1 MKKLKKIL
9 YFDSFVNESTEVL
22 NVSPR
27 PINAMERE
35 LLKKFQ
41 ELVLIVY
48 DFDGDKLENF
58 NDFEKSVSDYLK
70 FPFAKTISNFVNKVR
85 SYKSEQSEIK
95 DVDGIIKRHDEVL
108 DKAMRMFKSGEMDKK
123 LLSELT
129 ELNIKLSKTTRTSD
143 QVAKELFY
151 NPYKLSSM
159 RGFFSGRKTLVG
171 SFDKD
176 DLDDFKKMDLDKPL
190 YTYLNF
196 PKKKLGDFE
205 SILYFVKELTDDPKP
220 KRLDKSK
227 IKTFSDYLNDGSEE
241 YAKFVANIDSYLY
254 NNNKKL
260 IDDVLDG
267 IKKYPELQKA
277 NEKSKGRITSVYRG
291 IGFYQEDNP
300 PSKEELIK
308 NEKELKYVATS
319 TSESVARRF
328 AEMRGHLERERR
340 SHVGYIIEYEV
351 NSDSVVLDA
360 TIFDSPYGEGEILI
374 DATKAKVKNV
384 KEI

>member
-1 MKKLKKIL
+1 MRKLL

-22 NVSPR
+22 TVSPR
-27 PINAMERE
+27 PINSMERE

-48 DFDGDKLENF
+48 EFDGGRLDNF
-58 NDFEKSVSDYLK
+58 EDFESRVSDYLR
-70 FPFAKTISNFVNKVR
+70 FPFARTISNFVNKVR
-85 SYKSEQSEIK
+85 SYKSERDKIK
-95 DVDGIIKRHDEVL
+95 DVDSIIERHDKTL
-108 DKAMRMFKSGEMDKK
+108 DQAMRQFRDGKMDKK
-123 LLSELT
+123 LLSELA
-129 ELNIKLSKTTRTSD
+129 ELNAKLAKSTRTSD

-159 RGFFSGRKTLVG
+159 RGFFGGRKTLVG
-171 SFDKD
+171 AFDKD
-176 DLDDFKKMDLDKPL
+176 DLDDFKKLDLDEPL

-196 PKKKLGDFE
+196 PRKKMEDFE

-220 KRLDKSK
+220 RRIEKSK
-227 IKTFSDYLNDGSEE
+227 VKTFADYLNDGSEE
-241 YAKFVANIDSYLY
+241 YAKFVANVDSYLY

-260 IDDVLDG
+260 IEDVLDG
-267 IKKYPELQKA
+267 IKKYPELYKA
-277 NEKSKGRITSVYRG
+277 NEKSKNKITNVFRG
-291 IGFYQEDNP
+291 VGFYREDNP
-300 PSKEELIK
+300 PNKEELIK
-308 NEKELKYVATS
+308 NERDLKYVATS

-351 NSDSVVLDA
+351 DSESVVLDA

-374 DATKAKVKNV
+374 DASKAKVKNV
-384 KEI
+384 KKI